1 MTAGHPTA
9 VPAHYAPRARGP
21 TSFRLQM
28 FSTDVLTGFAHTA
41 MNKIYPA
48 KGAGSARGMWIDAV
62 SSITRDCQRLK
73 KLFSTAEEGCA
84 EWAQGEFTSTC
95 QQRGVA
101 LRIPDILLPF
111 LLRSQRLHRQ
121 LMEVVPRALRAER
134 KW

>member
-1 MTAGHPTA
+1 ME
-9 VPAHYAPRARGP
+9 
-21 TSFRLQM
+21 
-28 FSTDVLTGFAHTA
+28 
-41 MNKIYPA
+41 
-48 KGAGSARGMWIDAV
+48 
-62 SSITRDCQRLK
+62 
-73 KLFSTAEEGCA
+73 AEVN